1 MRFMLDTNICIYII
15 RKKPVKILERF
26 RTLSPSDIVISSVT
40 LAELEYGVA
49 KSSSP
54 LQNRTA
60 LNGFLA
66 PLEIV
71 SLDDRAASHYGEIR
85 SYLERQGKVIGAMDL
100 LIAAHA
106 RSLSLILVTNNVRE
120 FKRIPELQVENWI

>member
-1 MRFMLDTNICIYII
+1 MLDTNICIYII

-71 SLDDRAASHYGEIR
+71 SLDDRAASLYGEIR

-106 RSLSLILVTNNVRE
+106 RSLALILVTNNVRE
-120 FKRIPELQVENWI
+120 FKRIPELQVENWV